1 MLRADTMCTTHTHA
15 CPEQGGMANI
25 LRTYYSQKVTLVL
38 HPSESEHEL
47 IAGMAVGWAL
57 PGFMC
62 IIHSAGPYLQF

>member
-1 MLRADTMCTTHTHA
+1 
-15 CPEQGGMANI
+15 MANI

-62 IIHSAGPYLQF
+62 IKRNWARGQTGPTHASRGDVE